1 MTERKIL
8 RDQVNSGVLA
18 SPAMKTPNLDQLAKR
33 SAVFQRVISLSTS
46 KSINGNV
53 IIPINAL

>member
-33 SAVFQRVISLSTS
+33 SAVFQRVI
-46 KSINGNV
+46 
-53 IIPINAL
+53 IIVNIKID